1 MRGWLVRLYPRAW
14 RDRYGDEFQAL
25 LEQQSATV
33 GRVAD
38 VVLGAIDAH
47 LTANSPER
55 RGWWLSRIPGL
66 MIAFGALVWAV
77 AFAIREAGVGQDVTN
92 LASILAPM
100 GEVVVGLG
108 ILALPPLWIGA
119 SRTARLANV
128 CLGVAMLIGAS
139 YIHAVHVVGL
149 ASGPDYLDFER
160 ANVGFGLLFWAAS
173 ILWAT
178 SMLARSWLPRVPL
191 FALAVCSS
199 VTLGMIWSGKFGY
212 DFNPAVGRGF
222 DIPTELAAAAWFVIG
237 LSLLSRAPRSE
248 IHAELAGIRNSAAP
262 S

>member
-47 LTANSPER
+47 LTANSLER
-55 RGWWLSRIPGL
+55 RGRWLSRIPEL

-77 AFAIREAGVGQDVTN
+77 AFATREAGTGQGVTN

-128 CLGVAMLIGAS
+128 SLGMAMLIGAA
-139 YIHAVHVVGL
+139 YIHAVHLVGL
-149 ASGPDYLDFER
+149 TSGPDYLDFER
-160 ANVGFGLLFWAAS
+160 ADVGFGLLSWGAS

-178 SMLARSWLPRVPL
+178 AMLARAGLPRVPL

-199 VTLGMIWSGKFGY
+199 VTLGMIWSGNFGY
-212 DFNPAVGRGF
+212 DFNPATGPAF
-222 DIPTELAAAAWFVIG
+222 DIPIELAAAAWFAIG

-248 IHAELAGIRNSAAP
+248 VQAE
-262 S
+262 